1 MLDLMKWPVER
12 EIMVGKGKTGGV
24 DSKAEEIRDFDENL
38 AAIIQ
43 KAIGNMEEV
52 AVGILRES
60 GIKVLQV
67 RIVTDVDG
75 SAGVEKIGE
84 QQVGVEVL
92 GRLERSE
99 IWVGKDCRI
108 LADEAKRE
116 FTSELVV
123 PFRANDVIVEDA
135 GTLVEAAKAGEQ
147 VGVVHGE
154 FSRGAHGKIELR
166 IAGVCEDRRAK
177 RGVEVGVR
185 APAKLSV

>member
-1 MLDLMKWPVER
+1 
-12 EIMVGKGKTGGV
+12 
-24 DSKAEEIRDFDENL
+24 
-38 AAIIQ
+38 
-43 KAIGNMEEV
+43 
-52 AVGILRES
+52 
-60 GIKVLQV
+60 
-67 RIVTDVDG
+67 
-75 SAGVEKIGE
+75 VEKIGE

-135 GTLVEAAKAGEQ
+135 GTLVEAAKTGEQ

-154 FSRGAHGKIELR
+154 FSRGAHGEIDLR
-166 IAGVCEDRRAK
+166 IAGVCEDRRPSA
-177 RGVEVGVR
+177 GS
-185 APAKLSV
+185 KLVSVPQPSSPFREICLKKPD

>member
-43 KAIGNMEEV
+43 KAIGNMEE
-52 AVGILRES
+52 
-60 GIKVLQV
+60 
-67 RIVTDVDG
+67 
-75 SAGVEKIGE
+75 
-84 QQVGVEVL
+84 VGVEVL

-154 FSRGAHGKIELR
+154 FSRGAHGKIDLR